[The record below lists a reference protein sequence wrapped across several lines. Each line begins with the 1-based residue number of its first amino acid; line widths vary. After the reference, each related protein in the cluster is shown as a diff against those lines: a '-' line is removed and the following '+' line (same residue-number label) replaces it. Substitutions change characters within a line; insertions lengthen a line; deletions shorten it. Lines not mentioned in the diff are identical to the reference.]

1 MKRMIGI
8 DFGTTNSLCAWMD
21 GDQPLIIPNDRGE
34 RSTPSALARTESG
47 ELLVG
52 ASAKNQALAD
62 PSSSLLGVKRLL
74 GKQAGVRLGAQD
86 YEPEDLA
93 AAVLRKL
100 KLDAERYL
108 GFELSEAV
116 VTVPARFSDPQRR
129 AVREAAGRA
138 GLRLRR
144 IMNEPTAA
152 ALARAWSVQN
162 EGDERLVLVYDYGGG
177 TFDATVLRARGA
189 VCRVLSSEGDDSLGG
204 MDLDAALYGDTALRF
219 KREFSIDPAA
229 DPYLGRLLLDLC
241 EKAKIELSSRAEAIV
256 AVPFLRGPNGVQ
268 HPSLRI
274 ERGRF
279 EELALPFIERS
290 MALVRKVLASS
301 GAEPRSV
308 DALVLSGGSSRIPL
322 VSRMLEELTGRR
334 ADPRVNPEEIVAQG
348 AAIEAAR
355 LDGSL
360 PSAFP
365 GFEFTDLCSRTFG
378 LEIDGGGFVPLIKKD
393 EPLPS
398 LGQRV
403 FTTVEDYQKSVEM
416 HVLQIDDDTGG
427 GRVSVGRFLL
437 PGIRAA
443 KRGEPRILVE
453 FSLDEGDMLKVRAK
467 DLDSG
472 AEQAVSFFDGREN
485 MLNPVEKALSLAE
498 RARRE
503 AQGAQ
508 LDSALMAELD
518 DLCALALECSRTA
531 DNDKAGHCATLLE
544 GLLSELAARSG
555 RRIMA

>member
-1 MKRMIGI
+1 
-8 DFGTTNSLCAWMD
+8 
-21 GDQPLIIPNDRGE
+21 
-34 RSTPSALARTESG
+34 
-47 ELLVG
+47 
-52 ASAKNQALAD
+52 
-62 PSSSLLGVKRLL
+62 
-74 GKQAGVRLGAQD
+74 
-86 YEPEDLA
+86 
-93 AAVLRKL
+93 
-100 KLDAERYL
+100 
-108 GFELSEAV
+108 
-116 VTVPARFSDPQRR
+116 
-129 AVREAAGRA
+129 
-138 GLRLRR
+138 
-144 IMNEPTAA
+144 
-152 ALARAWSVQN
+152 
-162 EGDERLVLVYDYGGG
+162 
-177 TFDATVLRARGA
+177 
-189 VCRVLSSEGDDSLGG
+189 
-204 MDLDAALYGDTALRF
+204 
-219 KREFSIDPAA
+219 
-229 DPYLGRLLLDLC
+229 
-241 EKAKIELSSRAEAIV
+241 
-256 AVPFLRGPNGVQ
+256 
-268 HPSLRI
+268 
-274 ERGRF
+274 
-279 EELALPFIERS
+279 

-301 GAEPRSV
+301 GADPRSV

-322 VSRMLEELTGRR
+322 VSSMLEELSGRR

-360 PSAFP
+360 PSSFP

-416 HVLQIDDDTGG
+416 HVLQIDDDSGG

-472 AEQAVSFFDGREN
+472 AEQAVSFFDGRDS
-485 MLNPVEKALSLAE
+485 MLSPVEKALSLAE

-508 LDSALMAELD
+508 LDSALMAELE
-518 DLCALALECSRTA
+518 DLCALALESSRMA
-531 DNDKAGHCATLLE
+531 DNDKAGHCAMLLE
-544 GLLSELAARSG
+544 GLLSELAARSS